1 MLVYDSGIAQLVEH
15 LTVNQGVVSSSL
27 TTGVVGGYHLSVVS
41 FFVFRKEFGME
52 LQIVQARLWAL
63 KMPLLHPFA
72 SSEGTVATK
81 DALLLE
87 LTDQSGRRGFG
98 ECSAFATPFYTA
110 EFQAGAAAFL
120 QHLVLPRVVGHG
132 YHHPDD
138 FDQQVANWQG
148 NQMAKAAVNCALW
161 DLYAQR
167 QNQPLAKAL
176 GGERAAAEAGISLG
190 IQASPAALVEKVA
203 QAVAAGYRR
212 VKVKIKP
219 GHDLADLRA
228 VRAAFPTLMLMA
240 DANSAYQLT
249 DAAHLRQL
257 DELKLTMLEQPL
269 APGDL
274 IEHAALQ
281 AQLQTPLC
289 LDESITTLA
298 DAQAMVQLQAGKV
311 INLKVARVGGLSAA
325 KQILAFAQQAHLD
338 CWVGGMLDSGVA
350 RAASLALATLPG
362 ITLPNDLSA
371 STRFYATDIIDP
383 PLTLQGSQMLVPAAA
398 GLGVEINWPYFAQV
412 ATLLGDF
419 TMN

>member
-1 MLVYDSGIAQLVEH
+1 M
-15 LTVNQGVVSSSL
+15 
-27 TTGVVGGYHLSVVS
+27 
-41 FFVFRKEFGME
+41 
-52 LQIVQARLWAL
+52 
-63 KMPLLHPFA
+63 
-72 SSEGTVATK
+72 
-81 DALLLE
+81 
-87 LTDQSGRRGFG
+87 
-98 ECSAFATPFYTA
+98 
-110 EFQAGAAAFL
+110 
-120 QHLVLPRVVGHG
+120 
-132 YHHPDD
+132 
-138 FDQQVANWQG
+138 
-148 NQMAKAAVNCALW
+148 
-161 DLYAQR
+161 
-167 QNQPLAKAL
+167 
-176 GGERAAAEAGISLG
+176 
-190 IQASPAALVEKVA
+190 EKVA

-257 DELKLTMLEQPL
+257 DELRLTMLEQPL

-325 KQILAFAQQAHLD
+325 KQILAFAQQAQLD

-383 PLTLQGSQMLVPAAA
+383 PLTLQGSQMWSLRRP
-398 GLGVEINWPYFAQV
+398 
-412 ATLLGDF
+412 D
-419 TMN
+419 